1 MHTFGIYNKK
11 QFLKG
16 IENNLKTFFVSFFL
30 ARFISFFRIV
40 GHGESW
46 IFAFEGQHF
55 CSLTFYFIVKYVIKE
70 DMFFFYK
77 KYNHQIVQ
85 CNNIFVPRSTG
96 AESSTVRGGWHA
108 MVIWLK
114 VQNDVMPIRIVFPF
128 QVLDLIRHTRKHL
141 HYTYW
146 LFIHIK
152 QKKYNTQSIKFV
164 VSCKTTV

>member
-1 MHTFGIYNKK
+1 MHAFRVYNKK
-11 QFLKG
+11 VVWRAS
-16 IENNLKTFFVSFFL
+16 KTTWKHFFCHSFWFVSYRG
-30 ARFISFFRIV
+30 AW
-40 GHGESW
+40 W
-46 IFAFEGQHF
+46 ILDF
-55 CSLTFYFIVKYVIKE
+55 CLWGSALLQFNVLLHCKICYQRSHVL
-70 DMFFFYK
+70 FFYK

-96 AESSTVRGGWHA
+96 AESSTVWGGWHA
-108 MVIWLK
+108 LVIWLK

-152 QKKYNTQSIKFV
+152 QKNITRKVANTLYHTKQLYK
-164 VSCKTTV
+164 K